1 MSTEK
6 KRNNKEPLVSVKG
19 MRDILDEQY
28 YHFQGFFEKAQEIAV
43 YYGFKP
49 IDTPIVENEE
59 VFTSSIGEGTDII
72 DKEMYTL
79 KTKGGDHLA
88 LRPEHTAGLMRSYI
102 EHGMQALPQP
112 LLFYNYGPVFRHDKP
127 QKGRYRQF
135 WQFDMDVLG
144 SDKSILDALVIKTAW
159 TILQEAGAPN
169 LSIDINSIGDKV
181 CRASY
186 IRELVSYYKK
196 NINIL
201 PAIDRERL
209 KVNPLRILD
218 SKEEKTIEL
227 NRNAPDCLSHL
238 CVDCKKHFKEVLE
251 YLEQMDIPY
260 TINKCLVRGL
270 SYYTR
275 TVFEIMIP
283 AEEEVLT
290 DQSPRMITIASGGR
304 YDYLARS
311 LGSKKDVSAV
321 GSSIGVDRVV
331 EAPWFAKLSPRV
343 IKKAK
348 IYFIQLGFDA
358 KLKSLNV
365 IEILRKGKVP
375 IAQSISKDNL
385 GAQLA
390 VAEKLGM
397 RYVII
402 FGQKEALE
410 NSVIFRDMNTRC
422 QETVK
427 LPKLLEYIKELK

>member
-1 MSTEK
+1 MNPQK
-6 KRNNKEPLVSVKG
+6 KKTNKDPFQSIKG
-19 MRDILDEQY
+19 MRDIIDEQY

-49 IDTPIVENEE
+49 IETPMVEQEG
-59 VFTSSIGEGTDII
+59 VFTSSIGEGTDIV

-102 EHGMQALPQP
+102 ENGMQSLPQP
-112 LLFYNYGPVFRHDKP
+112 LLFYSYGPSFRHDNP

-135 WQFDMDVLG
+135 WQFDMDAIG
-144 SDKSILDALVIKTAW
+144 SEKSILDALVIKTTW
-159 TILQEAGAPN
+159 TALEEAGAKN
-169 LSIDINSIGDKV
+169 LSVDINSIGDKE
-181 CRASY
+181 CRGAY
-186 IRELVSYYKK
+186 IKELVAYYKK
-196 NINIL
+196 NISSL

-209 KVNPLRILD
+209 KTNPLRILD

-227 NRNAPDCLSHL
+227 NQNAPDTLSSL
-238 CVDCKKHFKEVLE
+238 CPACKKHFKEVLE
-251 YLEQMDIPY
+251 YLEKMEIPY
-260 TINKCLVRGL
+260 SINKCLVRGL

-275 TVFEIMIP
+275 TVVEIMIED
-283 AEEEVLT
+283 EET
-290 DQSPRMITIASGGR
+290 GKKITIAGGGR
-304 YDYLARS
+304 YDYLGKQ
-311 LGSKKDVSAV
+311 LGSKKDIPAV
-321 GSSIGVDRVV
+321 GIAIGVDRVV
-331 EAPWFAKLSPRV
+331 EAPWFNKLCPR
-343 IKKAK
+343 ILKKPK

-397 RYVII
+397 RYAII
-402 FGQKEALE
+402 FGQKEAME
-410 NSVIFRDMNTRC
+410 NSVIFRDMSSRS
-422 QETVK
+422 QDTVK
-427 LPKLLEYIKELK
+427 LPNLLEYIKNLK

>member
-1 MSTEK
+1 MEK
-6 KRNNKEPLVSVKG
+6 KKTNKGQPPSSVKG
-19 MRDILDEQY
+19 MRDIIDNQY
-28 YHFQGFFEKAQEIAV
+28 YQFQGFFEKAQEIAI

-49 IDTPIVENEE
+49 IETPIVEYEE
-59 VFTSSIGEGTDII
+59 VFTSSIGIGTDIV

-88 LRPEHTAGLMRSYI
+88 LRPEHTAGTMRSYI

-112 LLFYNYGPVFRHDKP
+112 VMLYSYGPSFRHDNP

-135 WQFDMDVLG
+135 YQFDMDVLG
-144 SDKSILDALVIKTAW
+144 SEKSILDALVIKTTW
-159 TILQEAGAPN
+159 TILTEAGAQN
-169 LSIDINSIGDKV
+169 LSVDINSIGDKE

-186 IRELVSYYKK
+186 IRELISYYKK
-196 NINIL
+196 NINVL

-209 KVNPLRILD
+209 KTNPLRILD

-227 NRNAPDCLSHL
+227 NQHAPDTLSHL
-238 CVDCKKHFKEVLE
+238 CPNCKKHFKEVLE
-251 YLEQMDIPY
+251 YLEQMEIPY
-260 TINKCLVRGL
+260 NINKCLVRGL

-275 TVFEIMIP
+275 TVVEIMIDD
-283 AEEEVLT
+283 EET
-290 DQSPRMITIASGGR
+290 GKKITIAGGGR
-304 YDYLARS
+304 YDYLGKQ
-311 LGSKKDVSAV
+311 LGSKKDIFAV
-321 GSSIGVDRVV
+321 GMAIGVDRVI
-331 EAPWFAKLSPRV
+331 EAPWFAKLSPRI
-343 IKKAK
+343 IKKPK

-365 IEILRKGKVP
+365 IEILRKGKIP

-390 VAEKLGM
+390 IAEKLGM
-397 RYVII
+397 EYAII

-410 NSVIFRDMNTRC
+410 NSVIFRDMNNRS

-427 LPKLLEYIKELK
+427 LPKLLEYIKNIK